1 MLHLSK
7 IKPAFSVL
15 TLLLLVTVSCTSS
28 KTIQYENVPIQRAQI
43 ELTEEQL
50 LDVGILIFDPNLPEE
65 DQEFIFPEIRKAEAR
80 YIPYHLK
87 KTLEDTGFWGGVW
100 VLPEKSEA
108 MDLIVWGRI
117 EVSNGL
123 KVAIRIGV
131 WDITGKEWM
140 NKVYETTVSRSAYS
154 QQRDYS
160 QDPYQSFY
168 NKIANDLLKIRNS
181 LSSPE
186 LRRISEIGDLRFA
199 AELVPGVY
207 NDYLMQDEKDIFSA
221 KRLPSEDDEMMS
233 RIQNV
238 KEREFVLVDTL
249 NEYYAKLYQDI
260 SVPYENWRKLSR
272 EEMLT
277 YEDLKRSALKR
288 QLLGA
293 AAILGAIA
301 YEGNS
306 QTSSYAKQAALY
318 GGIEVIKSGF
328 GMSAEAKVHK
338 ESLKE
343 LGTSF
348 DTQAKP
354 LIIEIEGQTLR
365 LTGTA
370 QEKFLE
376 WRKLLKQIYTE
387 ETGFNISENSDP
399 QG

>member
-7 IKPAFSVL
+7 IKPAFSLL

-87 KTLEDTGFWGGVW
+87 ATLEDTGFWGGVW

-108 MDLIVWGRI
+108 MDLIVGGRI

-123 KVAIRIGV
+123 KVAVRIGV
-131 WDITGKEWM
+131 WDITGREWM

-168 NKIANDLLKIRNS
+168 NKIANDLLNIRNS

-207 NDYLMQDEKDIFSA
+207 SDYLMQDEKDIFSA
-221 KRLPSEDDEMMS
+221 KRLPSENDEMMG

-387 ETGFNISENSDP
+387 ETGFNISENSDS
-399 QG
+399 QD

>member
-1 MLHLSK
+1 MLPLSK
-7 IKPAFSVL
+7 IKPAFSLL
-15 TLLLLVTVSCTSS
+15 TLLLLATVSCTSS

-87 KTLEDTGFWGGVW
+87 ATLEDTGFWGGVW

-108 MDLIVWGRI
+108 MDLIVGGRI

-123 KVAIRIGV
+123 KVAVRIGV
-131 WDITGKEWM
+131 WDITGREWM

-207 NDYLMQDEKDIFSA
+207 SDYLMQDEKDVFSA
-221 KRLPSEDDEMMS
+221 RRLPSENDEMMG

-399 QG
+399 QD

>member
-7 IKPAFSVL
+7 IKPAFSLL

-87 KTLEDTGFWGGVW
+87 ATLEDTGFWGGVW

-108 MDLIVWGRI
+108 MDLIVGGRI

-123 KVAIRIGV
+123 KVAVRIGV
-131 WDITGKEWM
+131 WDITGREWM

-207 NDYLMQDEKDIFSA
+207 SDYLMQDEKDIFSA
-221 KRLPSEDDEMMS
+221 KRLPSENDEMMG

-343 LGTSF
+343 LGTSL

-399 QG
+399 QD

>member
-1 MLHLSK
+1 MSHLSK
-7 IKPAFSVL
+7 IKPAICLLS
-15 TLLLLVTVSCTSS
+15 LLLLATVDFASS
-28 KTIQYENVPIQRAQI
+28 KTITYEKVPIQRAQV

-50 LDVGILIFDPNLPEE
+50 LDVGIMIFDANIPKEE
-65 DQEFIFPEIRKAEAR
+65 QEFIFPEIRKAEAR

-87 KTLEDTGFWGGVW
+87 TTLEDTGFWGGVW

-108 MDLIVWGRI
+108 MDLIVGGRI

-123 KVAIRIGV
+123 KVAVRIGV
-131 WDITGKEWM
+131 WDITGREWM

-221 KRLPSEDDEMMS
+221 KRLPSENDEMMG

>member
-7 IKPAFSVL
+7 IKPAFSLL
-15 TLLLLVTVSCTSS
+15 TLLLLATVSCTSS

-87 KTLEDTGFWGGVW
+87 ATLEDTGFWGGVW

-108 MDLIVWGRI
+108 MDLIVGGRI

-123 KVAIRIGV
+123 KVAVRIGV
-131 WDITGKEWM
+131 WDVTGREWM

-207 NDYLMQDEKDIFSA
+207 SDYLMQDEKDIFSA
-221 KRLPSEDDEMMS
+221 KRLPSENDEMMG

-348 DTQAKP
+348 DAQAKP

-399 QG
+399 QD

>member
-1 MLHLSK
+1 MLHLLNM
-7 IKPAFSVL
+7 KPAFSLL
-15 TLLLLVTVSCTSS
+15 TLLLLATVSCTSS

-87 KTLEDTGFWGGVW
+87 TTLEDTGFWGGVW

-108 MDLIVWGRI
+108 MDLIVGGRI

-123 KVAIRIGV
+123 KVAVRIGV
-131 WDITGKEWM
+131 WDITGREWM

-207 NDYLMQDEKDIFSA
+207 SDYLMQDEKDIFSA
-221 KRLPSEDDEMMS
+221 KRLPSENDEMMG

-370 QEKFLE
+370 REKFLE

>member
-1 MLHLSK
+1 MLHLLNM
-7 IKPAFSVL
+7 KPAFSLL
-15 TLLLLVTVSCTSS
+15 TLLLLATVSCTSS

-87 KTLEDTGFWGGVW
+87 TTLEDTGFWGGVW

-108 MDLIVWGRI
+108 MDLIVGGRI

-123 KVAIRIGV
+123 KVAVRIGV
-131 WDITGKEWM
+131 WDITGREWM

-207 NDYLMQDEKDIFSA
+207 SDYLMQDEKDIFSA

>member
-1 MLHLSK
+1 MLPLSK
-7 IKPAFSVL
+7 IKPTFSLL

-87 KTLEDTGFWGGVW
+87 TTLEDTGFWGGVW
-100 VLPEKSEA
+100 VLPEGSEA

-123 KVAIRIGV
+123 KVAVRIGV
-131 WDITGKEWM
+131 WDVTGREWM

-207 NDYLMQDEKDIFSA
+207 SDYLMQDEKDIFSA
-221 KRLPSEDDEMMS
+221 KRLPSENDEMMG

-387 ETGFNISENSDP
+387 ETGFNISENSDS
-399 QG
+399 QD

>member
-1 MLHLSK
+1 MLHLLN
-7 IKPAFSVL
+7 IKPAFSLL
-15 TLLLLVTVSCTSS
+15 TLLLLATVSCTSS

-87 KTLEDTGFWGGVW
+87 TTLEDTGFWGGVW

-108 MDLIVWGRI
+108 MDLIVGGRI

-123 KVAIRIGV
+123 KVAVRIGV
-131 WDITGKEWM
+131 WDITGREWM

>member
-7 IKPAFSVL
+7 IKPAFSLL
-15 TLLLLVTVSCTSS
+15 TLLLLATVSCTSS

-87 KTLEDTGFWGGVW
+87 ATLEDTGFWGGVW

-108 MDLIVWGRI
+108 MDLIVGGRI

-123 KVAIRIGV
+123 KVAVRIGV
-131 WDITGKEWM
+131 WDITGREWM

-207 NDYLMQDEKDIFSA
+207 SDYLMQDEKDIFSA
-221 KRLPSEDDEMMS
+221 KRLPSENDEMMG

-399 QG
+399 QD

>member
-7 IKPAFSVL
+7 IKPAFSLL

-87 KTLEDTGFWGGVW
+87 TTLEDTGFWGGVW

-108 MDLIVWGRI
+108 MDLIVGGRI

-123 KVAIRIGV
+123 KVAVRIGV
-131 WDITGKEWM
+131 WDITGREWM

-207 NDYLMQDEKDIFSA
+207 SDYLMQDEKAVFSA
-221 KRLPSEDDEMMS
+221 RRLPSENDEMMG

-277 YEDLKRSALKR
+277 YEDLKKSARKR

-301 YEGNS
+301 YEGDS
-306 QTSSYAKQAALY
+306 QASSYAKQAAIY
-318 GGIEVIKSGF
+318 GGMEVIKSGF

-343 LGTSF
+343 LGSSF

-370 QEKFLE
+370 KEKFLE

-399 QG
+399 QD

>member
-7 IKPAFSVL
+7 IKPAFSLL
-15 TLLLLVTVSCTSS
+15 TLLLLATVSCTSS

-87 KTLEDTGFWGGVW
+87 ATLEDTGFWGGVW

-108 MDLIVWGRI
+108 MDLIVGGRI

-123 KVAIRIGV
+123 KVAVRIGV
-131 WDITGKEWM
+131 WDITGREWM

-207 NDYLMQDEKDIFSA
+207 SDYLMQDEKDIFSA
-221 KRLPSEDDEMMS
+221 KRLPSENDEMMG

-370 QEKFLE
+370 KEKFLE

>member
-1 MLHLSK
+1 MSNFLK
-7 IKPAFSVL
+7 IKPAISLLTVL
-15 TLLLLVTVSCTSS
+15 LFAVTDFALS
-28 KTIQYENVPIQRAQI
+28 KTITYENVPIQRAQV
-43 ELTEEQL
+43 ELTQEQL
-50 LDVGILIFDPNLPEE
+50 LDVGILIFDPNIPEGE
-65 DQEFIFPEIRKAEAR
+65 RELIFPEIRKAEAR

-87 KTLEDTGFWGGVW
+87 ATLEDTGFWGGVW

-108 MDLIVWGRI
+108 MDLIVGGRI

-123 KVAIRIGV
+123 KVAVRIGV
-131 WDITGKEWM
+131 WDITGREWM

-168 NKIANDLLKIRNS
+168 NKIANDLLNIRNS

-207 NDYLMQDEKDIFSA
+207 SDYLMQDEKDIFSA
-221 KRLPSEDDEMMS
+221 KRLPSENDEMMG

-387 ETGFNISENSDP
+387 ETGFNISANSDP
-399 QG
+399 QD

>member
-1 MLHLSK
+1 MLHLLNM
-7 IKPAFSVL
+7 KPAFSLL
-15 TLLLLVTVSCTSS
+15 TLLLLATVSCTSS

-87 KTLEDTGFWGGVW
+87 ATLEDTGFWGGVW

-108 MDLIVWGRI
+108 MDLIVGGRI

-123 KVAIRIGV
+123 KVAVRIGV
-131 WDITGKEWM
+131 WDITGREWM

-168 NKIANDLLKIRNS
+168 NKIANDLLNIRNS

-207 NDYLMQDEKDIFSA
+207 SDYLMQDEKDIFSA
-221 KRLPSEDDEMMS
+221 KRLPSENDEMMG

-399 QG
+399 QD

>member
-1 MLHLSK
+1 MLHLLN
-7 IKPAFSVL
+7 IKPAFSLL
-15 TLLLLVTVSCTSS
+15 TLLLLATVSCTSS

-87 KTLEDTGFWGGVW
+87 ATLEDTGFWGGVW

-108 MDLIVWGRI
+108 MDLIVGGRI

-123 KVAIRIGV
+123 KVAVRIGV
-131 WDITGKEWM
+131 WDITGREWM

-207 NDYLMQDEKDIFSA
+207 SDYLMQDEKNIFSA
-221 KRLPSEDDEMMS
+221 KRLPSENDEMMG

>member
-1 MLHLSK
+1 M
-7 IKPAFSVL
+7 KPAFSLL
-15 TLLLLVTVSCTSS
+15 TLLLLATVSCTSS

-87 KTLEDTGFWGGVW
+87 TTLEDTGFWGGVW

-108 MDLIVWGRI
+108 MDLIVGGRI

-123 KVAIRIGV
+123 KVAVRIGV
-131 WDITGKEWM
+131 WDITGREWM

-207 NDYLMQDEKDIFSA
+207 SDYLMQDEKDIFSA

-370 QEKFLE
+370 KEKFLE

>member
-7 IKPAFSVL
+7 IKPAFSLL

-87 KTLEDTGFWGGVW
+87 TTLEDTGFWGGVW

-108 MDLIVWGRI
+108 MDLIVGGRI

-123 KVAIRIGV
+123 KVAVRIGV
-131 WDITGKEWM
+131 WDITGREWM

-168 NKIANDLLKIRNS
+168 NKIANDLLNIRNS

-207 NDYLMQDEKDIFSA
+207 SDYLMQDEKDIFSA
-221 KRLPSEDDEMMS
+221 KRLPSENDEMMG

>member
-1 MLHLSK
+1 MSNFSK
-7 IKPAFSVL
+7 NKPAIYLF
-15 TLLLLVTVSCTSS
+15 TLLLLGTVNFALS
-28 KTIQYENVPIQRAQI
+28 KTIKYENIPIQRAQV

-50 LDVGILIFDPNLPEE
+50 LDIGILIFDPNIPEE
-65 DQEFIFPEIRKAEAR
+65 ERELIFPEIRKAEAR

-87 KTLEDTGFWGGVW
+87 ATLEDTGFWGGVW
-100 VLPEKSEA
+100 VLPEASEA

-117 EVSNGL
+117 DNSNGL
-123 KVAIRIGV
+123 SVTVWIGA
-131 WDITGKEWM
+131 WDITGREWL
-140 NKVYETTVSRSAYS
+140 NKAYETTVPRSAYS
-154 QQRDYS
+154 KKRDYT
-160 QDPYQSFY
+160 QDPYQSLY
-168 NKIANDLLKIRNS
+168 NEIANDLLKIKSS
-181 LSSPE
+181 LSSAE
-186 LRRISEIGDLRFA
+186 LKRISEIGDLRFA

-207 NDYLMQDEKDIFSA
+207 RDYLEQDKQDIFSA
-221 KRLPSEDDEMMS
+221 RRLPSENDEIMA

-260 SVPYENWRKLSR
+260 SLPYENWRKLSR

-277 YEDLKRSALKR
+277 YEDLKRSARKR
-288 QLLGA
+288 KLMGA

-301 YEGNS
+301 YEGDS
-306 QTSSYAKQAALY
+306 QASRYAKQAAIY
-318 GGIEVIKSGF
+318 GGMQAVQSGF
-328 GMSAEAKVHK
+328 GMSSEAEIHK
-338 ESLKE
+338 ETLKE
-343 LGTSF
+343 AGTSF

-370 QEKFLE
+370 KEKFLE

-387 ETGFNISENSDP
+387 ETGFNISENLDP

>member
-1 MLHLSK
+1 MLHLLNM
-7 IKPAFSVL
+7 KPAFSLL
-15 TLLLLVTVSCTSS
+15 TLLLLATVSCTSS

-87 KTLEDTGFWGGVW
+87 TTLEDTGFWGGVW

-108 MDLIVWGRI
+108 MDLIVGGRI

-123 KVAIRIGV
+123 KVAVRIGV
-131 WDITGKEWM
+131 WDITGREWM

-207 NDYLMQDEKDIFSA
+207 SDYLMQDEKDIFSA
-221 KRLPSEDDEMMS
+221 KRLPSENDEMMG

-370 QEKFLE
+370 KEKFLE

>member
-1 MLHLSK
+1 M
-7 IKPAFSVL
+7 KPAFSLL
-15 TLLLLVTVSCTSS
+15 TLLLLATVSCTSS

-87 KTLEDTGFWGGVW
+87 TTLEDTGFWGGVW

-108 MDLIVWGRI
+108 MDLIVGGRI

-123 KVAIRIGV
+123 KVAVRIGV
-131 WDITGKEWM
+131 WDITGREWM

-207 NDYLMQDEKDIFSA
+207 SDYLMQDEKDIFSA
-221 KRLPSEDDEMMS
+221 KRLPSENDEMMG

-399 QG
+399 QD

>member
-7 IKPAFSVL
+7 IKPAFSLL

-87 KTLEDTGFWGGVW
+87 ATLEDTGFWGGVW

-108 MDLIVWGRI
+108 MDLIVGGRI

-123 KVAIRIGV
+123 KVAVRIGV
-131 WDITGKEWM
+131 WDITGREWM

-168 NKIANDLLKIRNS
+168 NKIANDLLNIRNS

-207 NDYLMQDEKDIFSA
+207 SDYLMQDEKDVFSA
-221 KRLPSEDDEMMS
+221 KRLPSENDEMMG

-399 QG
+399 QD

>member
-7 IKPAFSVL
+7 IKPAFSLL
-15 TLLLLVTVSCTSS
+15 TLLLLATVSCTSS

-87 KTLEDTGFWGGVW
+87 ATLEDTGFWGGVW

-108 MDLIVWGRI
+108 MDLIVGGRI

-123 KVAIRIGV
+123 KVAVRIGV
-131 WDITGKEWM
+131 WDITGREWM

-207 NDYLMQDEKDIFSA
+207 SDYLMQDEKDVFSA
-221 KRLPSEDDEMMS
+221 KRLPSENDEMMG

>member
-1 MLHLSK
+1 MLHLLNM
-7 IKPAFSVL
+7 KPAFSLL
-15 TLLLLVTVSCTSS
+15 TLLLLATVSCTSS

-87 KTLEDTGFWGGVW
+87 TTLEDTGFWGGVW

-108 MDLIVWGRI
+108 MDLIVGGRI

-123 KVAIRIGV
+123 KVAVRIGV
-131 WDITGKEWM
+131 WDITGREWM

-207 NDYLMQDEKDIFSA
+207 SDYLMQDEKDIFSA
-221 KRLPSEDDEMMS
+221 KRLPSENDEMMG

-272 EEMLT
+272 EEILT

-370 QEKFLE
+370 KEKFLE

>member
-1 MLHLSK
+1 M
-7 IKPAFSVL
+7 KPAFSLL
-15 TLLLLVTVSCTSS
+15 TLLLLATVSCTSS

-87 KTLEDTGFWGGVW
+87 TTLEDTGFWGGVW

-108 MDLIVWGRI
+108 MDLIVGGRI

-123 KVAIRIGV
+123 KVAVRIGV
-131 WDITGKEWM
+131 WDITGREWM

-207 NDYLMQDEKDIFSA
+207 SDYLMQDEKDIFSA
-221 KRLPSEDDEMMS
+221 KRLPSENDEMMG

>member
-7 IKPAFSVL
+7 IKPAFSLL
-15 TLLLLVTVSCTSS
+15 TLLLLATVSCTSS

-87 KTLEDTGFWGGVW
+87 TTLEDTGFWGGVW

-108 MDLIVWGRI
+108 MDLIVGGRI

-123 KVAIRIGV
+123 KVAVRIGV
-131 WDITGKEWM
+131 WDITGREWM

-207 NDYLMQDEKDIFSA
+207 SDYLMQDEKDIFSA

-370 QEKFLE
+370 REKFLE

>member
-7 IKPAFSVL
+7 IKPAFSLL

-87 KTLEDTGFWGGVW
+87 ATLEDTGFWGGVW

-108 MDLIVWGRI
+108 MDLIVGGRI

-123 KVAIRIGV
+123 KVAVRIGV
-131 WDITGKEWM
+131 WDITGREWM

-207 NDYLMQDEKDIFSA
+207 SDYLMQDEKDIFSA
-221 KRLPSEDDEMMS
+221 KRLPSENDEMMG

-399 QG
+399 QD

>member
-7 IKPAFSVL
+7 IKPAFSLL
-15 TLLLLVTVSCTSS
+15 TLLLLATVSCTSS

-87 KTLEDTGFWGGVW
+87 TTLEDTGFWGGVW

-108 MDLIVWGRI
+108 MDLIVGGRI

-123 KVAIRIGV
+123 KVAVRIGV
-131 WDITGKEWM
+131 WDITGREWM

-207 NDYLMQDEKDIFSA
+207 SDYLMQDEKDIFSA
-221 KRLPSEDDEMMS
+221 KRLPSENDEMMG

-370 QEKFLE
+370 KEKFLE

>member
-7 IKPAFSVL
+7 IKPAFSLL

-87 KTLEDTGFWGGVW
+87 TTLEDTGFWGGVW
-100 VLPEKSEA
+100 VLPEGSEA

-123 KVAIRIGV
+123 KVAVRIGV
-131 WDITGKEWM
+131 WDITGREWM

-207 NDYLMQDEKDIFSA
+207 SDYLMQDEKDVFSA
-221 KRLPSEDDEMMS
+221 KRLPSENDEMMG

-399 QG
+399 QD

>member
-7 IKPAFSVL
+7 IKPAFSLL

-87 KTLEDTGFWGGVW
+87 ATLEDTGFWGGVW

-108 MDLIVWGRI
+108 MDLIVGGRI

-123 KVAIRIGV
+123 KVAVRIGV
-131 WDITGKEWM
+131 WDITGREWM

-168 NKIANDLLKIRNS
+168 NKIANDLLNIRNS

-207 NDYLMQDEKDIFSA
+207 SDYLMQDEKDIFSA
-221 KRLPSEDDEMMS
+221 KRLPSENDEMMG

-348 DTQAKP
+348 DAQAKP

-399 QG
+399 QD

>member
-7 IKPAFSVL
+7 IKPAFSLL

-87 KTLEDTGFWGGVW
+87 TTLEDTGFWGGVW
-100 VLPEKSEA
+100 VLPEGSEA

-123 KVAIRIGV
+123 KVAVRIGV
-131 WDITGKEWM
+131 WDVTGREWM

-207 NDYLMQDEKDIFSA
+207 SDYLMQDEKDVFSA
-221 KRLPSEDDEMMS
+221 KRLPSENDEMMG

-399 QG
+399 QD

>member
-1 MLHLSK
+1 MLHLLN
-7 IKPAFSVL
+7 IKPAFSLL
-15 TLLLLVTVSCTSS
+15 TLLLLATVSCTSS

-87 KTLEDTGFWGGVW
+87 TTLEDTGFWGGVW

-108 MDLIVWGRI
+108 MDLIVGGRI

-123 KVAIRIGV
+123 KVAVRIGV
-131 WDITGKEWM
+131 WDITGREWM

-207 NDYLMQDEKDIFSA
+207 SDYLMQDEKDIFSA
-221 KRLPSEDDEMMS
+221 KRLPSENDEMMG

-370 QEKFLE
+370 KEKFLE

>member
-7 IKPAFSVL
+7 IKPAFSLL

-87 KTLEDTGFWGGVW
+87 ATLEDTGFWGGVW

-108 MDLIVWGRI
+108 MDLIVGGRI

-123 KVAIRIGV
+123 KVAVRIGV
-131 WDITGKEWM
+131 WDITGREWM

-168 NKIANDLLKIRNS
+168 NKIANDLLNIRNS

-207 NDYLMQDEKDIFSA
+207 SDYLMQDEKDIFSA
-221 KRLPSEDDEMMS
+221 KRLPSENDEMMG

-249 NEYYAKLYQDI
+249 HEYYAKLYQDI

-399 QG
+399 QD

>member
-1 MLHLSK
+1 MLHLLN
-7 IKPAFSVL
+7 IKPAFSLL
-15 TLLLLVTVSCTSS
+15 TLLLLATVSCTSS

-50 LDVGILIFDPNLPEE
+50 LDVGILIFDPNLPEA

-87 KTLEDTGFWGGVW
+87 TTLEDTGFWGGVW

-123 KVAIRIGV
+123 KVAVRIGV
-131 WDITGKEWM
+131 WDITGREWM

-168 NKIANDLLKIRNS
+168 NKIANDLLKIKNS

>member
-1 MLHLSK
+1 MLPLSK
-7 IKPAFSVL
+7 IKPAFSLL
-15 TLLLLVTVSCTSS
+15 TLLLLATVSCTSS

-87 KTLEDTGFWGGVW
+87 TTLEDTGFWGGVW
-100 VLPEKSEA
+100 VLPEGSEA

-123 KVAIRIGV
+123 KVAVRIGV
-131 WDITGKEWM
+131 WDVTGREWM

-207 NDYLMQDEKDIFSA
+207 SDYLMQDEKDVFNA
-221 KRLPSEDDEMMS
+221 KRLPSENDEMMG

>member
-1 MLHLSK
+1 MLPLSK
-7 IKPAFSVL
+7 IKPAFSLL

-87 KTLEDTGFWGGVW
+87 TTLEDTGFWGGVW
-100 VLPEKSEA
+100 VLPEGSEA

-123 KVAIRIGV
+123 KVAVRIGV
-131 WDITGKEWM
+131 WDVTGREWM

-207 NDYLMQDEKDIFSA
+207 SDYLMQDEKDVFSA
-221 KRLPSEDDEMMS
+221 KRLPSENDEMMG

>member
-1 MLHLSK
+1 MLPLSK
-7 IKPAFSVL
+7 IKPAFSLL
-15 TLLLLVTVSCTSS
+15 TLLLLATVSCTSS

-87 KTLEDTGFWGGVW
+87 ATLEDTGFWGGVW

-108 MDLIVWGRI
+108 MDLIVGGRI

-123 KVAIRIGV
+123 KVAVRIGV
-131 WDITGKEWM
+131 WDITGREWM

-207 NDYLMQDEKDIFSA
+207 SDYLMQDEKDIFSA
-221 KRLPSEDDEMMS
+221 KRLPSENDEMMG

-399 QG
+399 QD

>member
-1 MLHLSK
+1 MLHLLN
-7 IKPAFSVL
+7 IKPAFSLL
-15 TLLLLVTVSCTSS
+15 TLRLLATVSCTSS

-87 KTLEDTGFWGGVW
+87 TTLEDTGFWGGVW

-123 KVAIRIGV
+123 KVAVRIGV
-131 WDITGKEWM
+131 WDITGREWM

>member
-7 IKPAFSVL
+7 IKPVFSLL

-87 KTLEDTGFWGGVW
+87 ATLEDTGFWGGVW

-108 MDLIVWGRI
+108 MDLIVGGRI

-123 KVAIRIGV
+123 KVAVRIGV
-131 WDITGKEWM
+131 WDITGREWM

-168 NKIANDLLKIRNS
+168 NKIANDLLNIRNS

-207 NDYLMQDEKDIFSA
+207 SDYLMQDEKDIFSA
-221 KRLPSEDDEMMS
+221 KRLPSENDEMMG

-387 ETGFNISENSDP
+387 ETGFKISENSDP
-399 QG
+399 QD

>member
-1 MLHLSK
+1 MLPLSK
-7 IKPAFSVL
+7 IKPAFSLL
-15 TLLLLVTVSCTSS
+15 TLLLLATVSCTSS

-87 KTLEDTGFWGGVW
+87 TTLEDTGFWGGVW
-100 VLPEKSEA
+100 VLPETSEA
-108 MDLIVWGRI
+108 MDLIVGGRI

-123 KVAIRIGV
+123 KVAVRIGV
-131 WDITGKEWM
+131 WDITGREWM

-181 LSSPE
+181 LSSLE

-207 NDYLMQDEKDIFSA
+207 SDYLMQDEKDIFSA
-221 KRLPSEDDEMMS
+221 KRLPSENDEMMG

-399 QG
+399 QD

>member
-7 IKPAFSVL
+7 IKPAFSLL

-87 KTLEDTGFWGGVW
+87 TTLEDTGFWGGVW

-108 MDLIVWGRI
+108 MDLIVGGRI

-123 KVAIRIGV
+123 KVAVRIGV
-131 WDITGKEWM
+131 WDITGREWM

-207 NDYLMQDEKDIFSA
+207 SDYLMQDEKDIFSA
-221 KRLPSEDDEMMS
+221 KRLPSEDDEMMG

-399 QG
+399 QD